1 MSDAP
6 IFTPGKKILTPADM
20 SAVVEA
26 GRYLASARD
35 ISGKAKQAV
44 AAAEEEGRARGYKE
58 GFDRGRTEALAEL
71 VDAVERTRQRLAAS
85 DEELAE
91 IVLAAVEQM
100 VGEIDEKDIAVRCVR
115 RALADAAGDIWASV
129 RVSAEDHA
137 EVRTALQNLPMN
149 AASPQIRAVEADPL
163 LKKGEIILETP
174 KGRIHVGMRQQL
186 SRLKAGV
193 QSLET

>member
-1 MSDAP
+1 MSETP
-6 IFTPGKKILTPADM
+6 NFTPGRKILSPADM
-20 SAVVEA
+20 AAVAEA

-35 ISGKAKQAV
+35 VSAKARQAV
-44 AAAEEEGRARGYKE
+44 TAAEEEGRARGYKE
-58 GFDRGRTEALAEL
+58 GFDKGRTEALAEL
-71 VDAVERTRQRLAAS
+71 VDAVERARQRLAAS

-100 VGEIDEKDIAVRCVR
+100 LGEIDEKDIAVRCVR
-115 RALADAAGDIWASV
+115 RALEDAAGDIWASV

-137 EVRTALQNLPMN
+137 EVQAALQNLPMN
-149 AASPQIRAVEADPL
+149 AAAPEIRSVEADPL

-174 KGRIHVGMRQQL
+174 KGRIHVGLRQQL